1 MQNLC
6 TLLTSRREVCV
17 APTKS
22 NRLSVTQTD
31 TIYGDVKRDDI
42 I

>member
-1 MQNLC
+1 MY
-6 TLLTSRREVCV
+6 TLLTSRREVRV
-17 APTKS
+17 ARTKT
-22 NRLSVTQTD
+22 NRLFVIQTD

>member
-1 MQNLC
+1 MC

-17 APTKS
+17 VIAKT
-22 NRLSVTQTD
+22 NRLFVIQTD
-31 TIYGDVKRDDI
+31 TIYGDVKRDYI